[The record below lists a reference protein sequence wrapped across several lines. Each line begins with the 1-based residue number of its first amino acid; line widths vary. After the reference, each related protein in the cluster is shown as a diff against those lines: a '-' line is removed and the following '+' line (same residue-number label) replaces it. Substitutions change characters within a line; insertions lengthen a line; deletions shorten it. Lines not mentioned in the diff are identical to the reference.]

1 MSDKPYRPLSRRVQA
16 RVMRAANVPIR
27 AMLSLPVPTPPGK
40 RLMLA
45 YIVGRRSG
53 RIYRQR
59 LS

>member
-16 RVMRAANVPIR
+16 RVMRAANVPMR
-27 AMLSLPVPTPPGK
+27 DAQPPGAHPARK

-45 YIVGRRSG
+45 YVVGRRSG
-53 RIYRQR
+53 RIYRQP